1 MNGIKHEYKVI
12 AFRSVDEPKLCLS
25 YIKGHVKV
33 LTDYGIANITSNNN
47 QWMENSN
54 IYCLGLFDETGE
66 LLAGIRIQLADG
78 INPLPIEIAI
88 GYLDNKI
95 YDLVESYALN
105 GGIGE
110 LSGLWVD
117 NRLKGLGIGWYMVRA
132 AIASANQLNFKTM
145 IGICGDVTLKMF
157 TNVGFVI
164 EKGLGNNGQFH
175 YPNEE
180 LIAHAVG
187 ILDAVTLE
195 YAAEYDKEIM
205 QSLRENYCQKRIEKD
220 TGKNVEMNYNLKYPK
235 VVKVNYKFITFV
247 NQLNI

>member
-1 MNGIKHEYKVI
+1 MNTIKHNYKVF
-12 AFRSVDEPKLCLS
+12 AFRAIDEPKLCIQ
-25 YIKGHVKV
+25 YINGHVKV

-47 QWMENSN
+47 QWINNPN
-54 IYCLGLFDETGE
+54 IYCLGLRSEKEE

-78 INPLPIEIAI
+78 VNPLPIENAI
-88 GYLDNKI
+88 GYADDKI
-95 YDLVESYALN
+95 YELVENYAIN

-117 NRLKGLGIGWYMVRA
+117 NKLKGLSIGWYMVRA
-132 AIASANQLNFKTM
+132 SIASANQLNFKTM

-164 EKGLGNNGQFH
+164 EKGLGNNGQFY

-187 ILDAVTLE
+187 ILDAITLDN
-195 YAAEYDKEIM
+195 AANYDKKIM
-205 QSLRENYCQKRIEKD
+205 QSLRSNFIQIRTEND
-220 TGKNVEMNYNLKYPK
+220 TGKDVEIAYNLKYSK
-235 VVKVNYKFITFV
+235 VVKVNYKQISSI
-247 NQLNI
+247 LK